1 MQKSKKIATVLI
13 RMSPMMEVLTG
24 IMIAI
29 LIFYSGK
36 LIMNG
41 EIEVNNFFSFLAA
54 MMLAYQPVRSLSTLN
69 IVINQGF
76 AAASRILPIVD
87 TKNLIKN
94 SENAKEIKVSEGKI
108 TFENICFKYESS
120 QKNILE
126 DINLEFEG
134 GKMTAL
140 VGHSGSGKSTILN
153 LIPRFYEAHSGNIKI
168 DDQSIYD
175 STLETLRKNISLVSQ
190 ETTLFD
196 DTIKNNIKYAN
207 ADASDEEVVEVA
219 KLSNSHEFI
228 QRLPNQYN
236 TIIEKMD

>member
-1 MQKSKKIATVLI
+1 
-13 RMSPMMEVLTG
+13 
-24 IMIAI
+24 
-29 LIFYSGK
+29 
-36 LIMNG
+36 MNKF
-41 EIEVNNFFSFLAA
+41 ISFLAA

-153 LIPRFYEAHSGNIKI
+153 LIQDFMKHILAILKLMTNQFITQLRNFKKKYIFGWRNN
-168 DDQSIYD
+168 SI
-175 STLETLRKNISLVSQ
+175 
-190 ETTLFD
+190 
-196 DTIKNNIKYAN
+196 
-207 ADASDEEVVEVA
+207 
-219 KLSNSHEFI
+219 
-228 QRLPNQYN
+228 
-236 TIIEKMD
+236 